1 MQISKLLLRDFRNHK
16 NLNLSFLPGA
26 TTIVGPN
33 GRGKTNIVEAVHY
46 LATLS
51 SHRVS
56 QDGPLIRTG
65 LTTAQ
70 VDATVIKHDRQ
81 AQVELTI
88 NYPGVNKVVLNGAAL
103 PKPKDL
109 LGLISTVIFSPEDL
123 DLIKGEPGA
132 RRRFI
137 DDFSTLLTPKFI
149 NTRSEYER
157 TLKQRN
163 TLLKSLGRKKPTDSA
178 KATLAAWDEQLVTH
192 GSELIATRLR
202 NLNKLQP
209 HISNFG
215 NTISGNS
222 EPLVVTYASTWLP
235 KETDLVTE
243 IENEFRTQLEKRF
256 KDEVERGVTLV
267 GPHRDDLDILLSDMP
282 AKGYASHGQSW
293 SIAIALRLATFTVLR
308 AHDDDPILILD
319 DVFAELDEKRRTRLI
334 EAITGVEQTLIT
346 AAVQEDIPKEL
357 LSNQLVLDDN

>member
-88 NYPGVNKVVLNGAAL
+88 NYPGVNKVSLNGAAL

-109 LGLISTVIFSPEDL
+109 LGLVSTVIFSPEDL

-137 DDFSTLLTPKFI
+137 DDFSTLLTPKFM

-222 EPLVVTYASTWLP
+222 EPLVVNYASTWLP
-235 KETDLVTE
+235 KETDLVTD

-308 AHDDDPILILD
+308 EHDDDPILILD

>member
-1 MQISKLLLRDFRNHK
+1 MQISKLTLRDFRNHT

-46 LATLS
+46 LATLG

-56 QDGPLIRTG
+56 QDGPLIKNG
-65 LTTAQ
+65 LTTAH

-88 NYPGVNKVVLNGAAL
+88 NYPGVNKVMLNGAAL
-103 PKPKDL
+103 TKPKDL
-109 LGLISTVIFSPEDL
+109 LGLVSTVIFSPEDL
-123 DLIKGEPGA
+123 DLIKGDPSS

-137 DDFSTLLTPKFI
+137 DDFSTLLAPKFI

-163 TLLKSLGRKKPTDSA
+163 TLLKSLGRRNPTESA
-178 KATLAAWDEQLVTH
+178 KATLTAWDEQLVTH

-202 NLNKLQP
+202 NLTKLQP
-209 HISNFG
+209 HISSFG

-222 EPLVVTYASTWLP
+222 EPLIVNYSSAWLA
-235 KETDLVTE
+235 KETVLVTE

-256 KDEVERGVTLV
+256 KDEVERGLTLV

-334 EAITGVEQTLIT
+334 NAITGVEQTLIT
-346 AAVQEDIPKEL
+346 AAVLEDIPKEL
-357 LSNQLVLDDN
+357 LSNQLLLDNN

>member
-1 MQISKLLLRDFRNHK
+1 MQISKLALRNFRNHT
-16 NLNLSFLPGA
+16 NLNLSFPPGA

-46 LATLS
+46 LATLG

-56 QDGPLIRTG
+56 QDGPLIKTG
-65 LTTAQ
+65 LTTANL
-70 VDATVIKHDRQ
+70 DATVFKHDRQ

-88 NYPGVNKVVLNGAAL
+88 NYPGVNKVMLNGAAL
-103 PKPKDL
+103 PRPRDL
-109 LGLISTVIFSPEDL
+109 LGLVSTVIFSPEDL

-163 TLLKSLGRKKPTDSA
+163 TLLKSLGRKNPTPSA
-178 KATLAAWDEQLVTH
+178 KSTLAAWDDQLVTH
-192 GSELIATRLR
+192 GSELVATRLR
-202 NLNKLQP
+202 NLTQIQP
-209 HISNFG
+209 HISSFG
-215 NTISGNS
+215 STISGNS
-222 EPLVVTYASTWLP
+222 EPLIANYSSTWLP
-235 KETDLVTE
+235 KEVALLTE
-243 IENEFRTQLEKRF
+243 IENEFRTQLEKRA
-256 KDEVERGVTLV
+256 KDEVDRGLTLV
-267 GPHRDDLDILLSDMP
+267 GPHRDDIEILLSDMP

-319 DVFAELDEKRRTRLI
+319 DVFAELDEKRRTRLL

-346 AAVQEDIPKEL
+346 AAVQVDIPKEL
-357 LSNQLVLDDN
+357 LSNQLLLDNN

>member
-123 DLIKGEPGA
+123 DLIKGDPGA

-137 DDFSTLLTPKFI
+137 DDFSTLLTPKFM

-235 KETDLVTE
+235 KETDLVTD

-282 AKGYASHGQSW
+282 AKGYSSHGQSW

>member
-88 NYPGVNKVVLNGAAL
+88 NYPGVNKVSLNGAAL

-109 LGLISTVIFSPEDL
+109 LGLVSTVIFSPEDL

-137 DDFSTLLTPKFI
+137 DDFSTLLTPKFM

-267 GPHRDDLDILLSDMP
+267 GPHRDDLDILLSNMP

-308 AHDDDPILILD
+308 EHDDDPILILD

>member
-109 LGLISTVIFSPEDL
+109 LGLISTVIFSPEAL

-222 EPLVVTYASTWLP
+222 EPLVVNYASTWLP
-235 KETDLVTE
+235 KETDLVTD

>member
-1 MQISKLLLRDFRNHK
+1 
-16 NLNLSFLPGA
+16 
-26 TTIVGPN
+26 
-33 GRGKTNIVEAVHY
+33 
-46 LATLS
+46 
-51 SHRVS
+51 
-56 QDGPLIRTG
+56 
-65 LTTAQ
+65 

-88 NYPGVNKVVLNGAAL
+88 NYPGVNKVSLNGAAL

-109 LGLISTVIFSPEDL
+109 LGLVSTVIFSPEDL

-137 DDFSTLLTPKFI
+137 DDFSTLLTPKFM

-222 EPLVVTYASTWLP
+222 EPLVVNYASTWLP
-235 KETDLVTE
+235 KETDLVTD

-308 AHDDDPILILD
+308 EHDDDPILILD

>member
-16 NLNLSFLPGA
+16 DLNLSFPPGA

-65 LTTAQ
+65 LTTAH
-70 VDATVIKHDRQ
+70 VYATVIKHDRQ
-81 AQVELTI
+81 AQVDLTI
-88 NYPGVNKVVLNGAAL
+88 NYPGVNKVMLNGAAL

-137 DDFSTLLTPKFI
+137 DEFSTLLTPKFI

-163 TLLKSLGRKKPTDSA
+163 TLLKSLGRKNPTESA

-202 NLNKLQP
+202 NLTKLQS

-222 EPLVVTYASTWLP
+222 EPLVVTYSSTWIP
-235 KETDLVTE
+235 KETDLITE

-308 AHDDDPILILD
+308 THDDDPILILD

-346 AAVQEDIPKEL
+346 AAVLEDIPKEL
-357 LSNQLVLDDN
+357 LSNQLILDDN

>member
-1 MQISKLLLRDFRNHK
+1 M
-16 NLNLSFLPGA
+16 
-26 TTIVGPN
+26 
-33 GRGKTNIVEAVHY
+33 
-46 LATLS
+46 
-51 SHRVS
+51 
-56 QDGPLIRTG
+56 
-65 LTTAQ
+65 
-70 VDATVIKHDRQ
+70 DATVIKHDRQ
-81 AQVELTI
+81 AEVELTI

-178 KATLAAWDEQLVTH
+178 KVTLAAWDEQLVTH

>member
-26 TTIVGPN
+26 TTIIGPN

-137 DDFSTLLTPKFI
+137 DDFSTLLTPKFM

-163 TLLKSLGRKKPTDSA
+163 TLLKSLGRKNPTDSA

>member
-16 NLNLSFLPGA
+16 NLNLSLLPGA

-222 EPLVVTYASTWLP
+222 EPLVVNYASTWLP
-235 KETDLVTE
+235 KETDLVTD

-308 AHDDDPILILD
+308 VHDDDPILILD

>member
-1 MQISKLLLRDFRNHK
+1 MQVSKLLLSDFRNHK
-16 NLNLSFLPGA
+16 KLDLTFLPGA
-26 TTIVGPN
+26 TTIIGPN

-46 LATLS
+46 LATLG

-56 QDGPLIRTG
+56 QDGPLIRNG
-65 LTTAQ
+65 LTTANIA
-70 VDATVIKHDRQ
+70 ATVIKHDRQ
-81 AQVELTI
+81 AQVDLTI
-88 NYPGVNKVVLNGAAL
+88 NYPGVNKVILNGAPL
-103 PKPKDL
+103 TKPKDL
-109 LGLISTVIFSPEDL
+109 LGLVSTVIFSPEDL
-123 DLIKGEPGA
+123 ELIKGEPTA

-137 DDFSTLLTPKFI
+137 DEFSTLLAPKFI
-149 NTRSEYER
+149 NTRSEFER

-163 TLLKSLGRKKPTDSA
+163 TLLKSLGRKNPTESA
-178 KATLAAWDEQLVTH
+178 RATLEAWNEQLVTH
-192 GSELIATRLR
+192 GSELISTRLQ
-202 NLNKLQP
+202 NLKKLEE

-222 EPLVVTYASTWLP
+222 EPLIVNYNSTWLP
-235 KETDLVTE
+235 SQNISITE
-243 IENEFRTQLEKRF
+243 IENEFRSQLEKRF

-267 GPHRDDLDILLSDMP
+267 GPHRDDLEILLSNMP

-293 SIAIALRLATFTVLR
+293 SIAIALRLSTFTVLR

-346 AAVQEDIPKEL
+346 AAVVEDVPKGL
-357 LSNQLVLDDN
+357 LSNQLMLDDN

>member
-88 NYPGVNKVVLNGAAL
+88 NYPGVNKVSLNGAAL

-109 LGLISTVIFSPEDL
+109 LGLVSTVIFSPEDL

-137 DDFSTLLTPKFI
+137 DDFSTLLTPKFM
-149 NTRSEYER
+149 NTRGEYER